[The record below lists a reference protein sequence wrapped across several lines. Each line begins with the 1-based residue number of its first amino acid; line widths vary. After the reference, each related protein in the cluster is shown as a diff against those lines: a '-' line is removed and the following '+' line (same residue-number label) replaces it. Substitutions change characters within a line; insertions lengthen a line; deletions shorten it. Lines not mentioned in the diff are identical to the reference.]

1 MPTLTE
7 RLNRWRFRRVVQA
20 ITATPPVAAGPGPF
34 AALSMVHHRDVLP
47 YLLAAKSFVHYA
59 RPSRVIVVADP
70 TLDESDGRL
79 LAAHLPGIEIL
90 PAKAF
95 QRPALPIGGTWER
108 LSAIAEINREISIV
122 QVDADTVTSGVP
134 NDVIDAAT
142 KARSFIIR
150 SEPGVEI
157 VPLDVAQGVGER
169 LLQESHHIQAV
180 AESKL
185 TQLSD
190 WARLRYARGC
200 SGFTGFGRGALDPAL
215 LAAISLQMRG
225 IHGDRWDEWGTEQ
238 VTSNLLA
245 ASAEGAFML
254 PHPKYCNADSKA
266 ASTVVAHYIGYA
278 RHVTR
283 DYEHAARRVIGAL
296 KQG

>member
-7 RLNRWRFRRVVQA
+7 RLNRWRFRRAVQA
-20 ITATPPVAAGPGPF
+20 ITATPPVPPGVRPF

-47 YLLAAKSFVHYA
+47 YLLAAKSFVHHA
-59 RPSRVIVVADP
+59 QPCRVIVVADP
-70 TLDESDGRL
+70 TLDEADGRL

-95 QRPALPIGGTWER
+95 QRPALPVGGTWER
-108 LSAIAEINREISIV
+108 LSAIAELNGEISIV

-134 NDVIDAAT
+134 DDVMAA
-142 KARSFIIR
+142 AAEGRSFVIR
-150 SEPGVEI
+150 SESGVEI
-157 VPLDVAQGVGER
+157 VPLDAAQAVGER
-169 LLQESHHIQAV
+169 LIKESRHIQAV

-185 TQLSD
+185 TQLSE
-190 WARLRYARGC
+190 WRRLRYARGC
-200 SGFTGFGRGALDPAL
+200 SGFTGFGRGALGPAL
-215 LAAISLQMRG
+215 LGEISLQMRA

-245 ASAEGAFML
+245 ASAKGAFML

-283 DYEHAARRVIGAL
+283 DYEHVARRVMAVL
-296 KQG
+296 KPG